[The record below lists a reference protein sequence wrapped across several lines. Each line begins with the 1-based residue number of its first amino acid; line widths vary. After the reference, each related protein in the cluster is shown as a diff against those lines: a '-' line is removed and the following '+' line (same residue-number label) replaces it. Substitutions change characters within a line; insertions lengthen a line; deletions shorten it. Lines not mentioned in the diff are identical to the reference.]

1 MALDYATYAEAKQ
14 KFSFDERWAVF
25 SGSKENFN
33 IAYECIDRHP
43 KDNDALRIKYDDG
56 KTEIYKFAE
65 LSRLT
70 SQFAHFLARRG
81 INEGDRVAL
90 ILNPSLEFYV
100 TMFGI
105 LKRGAVAVPCFP
117 AFGPDAIEY
126 RLRKSDAKMVV
137 TYQEK
142 TSAISR
148 SSAYQIVIADDLS
161 RLLQGEDEEF
171 KPNTAADSLAVMQFS
186 SGTTGTPKIVPY
198 RHAAATL
205 TALNM
210 KMVIGLR
217 KDDRYFCPSSPAWG
231 HGIWYGSVGPV
242 IFGNAIGAYSGKFKA
257 ETFLEALEEFKI
269 NNVSGTPLIYR
280 LVRESGKI
288 GDYKLKL
295 RDLSFTGGPLDVE
308 TILYFRDKLGVVPR
322 SFFGSTEVGVVV
334 LEFPFED
341 WVPKPGSLGAPMP
354 GLEVAVLDEA
364 GSVLPQG
371 QIGQI
376 ALKLK
381 DRWVRTGDAAY
392 VDEDGRYWHKGRI
405 DDIIISAGWT
415 IGPQEV
421 EEALAKHPAVVR
433 AAVVGS
439 PDPERGEIVKAF
451 IVTDHAPSEELKKD
465 IQAFIRTRLSR
476 HEYPRE
482 IEFVLQLPETPDG
495 KIKRSEL
502 RALERARKEALIK
515 HSEERP
521 KDTESKI

>member
-1 MALDYATYAEAKQ
+1 MALDYKTYAEAKA
-14 KFSFDERWAVF
+14 KFTFEERWAVF
-25 SGSKENFN
+25 SGNKEHFN

-43 KDNDALRIKYDDG
+43 KGDEALRIKFDDG
-56 KTEIYKFAE
+56 RREVYTFAD

-70 SQFAHFLARRG
+70 SQFAHFLVRRG
-81 INEGDRVAL
+81 IGEGERVAL

-100 TMFGI
+100 TFFGI

-142 TSAISR
+142 ASSISV
-148 SSAYQIVIADDLS
+148 SSAYQTVMADELKG
-161 RLLQGEDEEF
+161 LLQAEDEEF
-171 KPNTAADSLAVMQFS
+171 VTNTAADTLAVMQFS

-217 KDDRYFCPSSPAWG
+217 KNDRYFCPSSPAWG

-257 ETFLEALEEFKI
+257 GTFLEALEEFGI
-269 NNVSGTPLIYR
+269 TNVSGTPLIYR
-280 LVRESGKI
+280 LVRESGRI

-308 TILYFRDKLGVVPR
+308 TILYFREKLGVAPR

-334 LEFPFED
+334 LEFPFDD
-341 WVPKPGSLGAPMP
+341 WVQKPGSLGGPMP

-364 GSVLPQG
+364 GNPLPPG
-371 QIGQI
+371 QIGHI

-392 VDEDGRYWHKGRI
+392 VDEDGRYWHKGRA

-421 EEALAKHPAVVR
+421 EEALAKHPAVQR

-451 IVTDHAPSEELKKD
+451 IVTDRVPGEELKRD
-465 IQAFIRTRLSR
+465 IQDFIRTRLSR

-482 IEFVLQLPETPDG
+482 IEFVEQLPETPDG

-502 RALERARKEALIK
+502 RARERARKG
-515 HSEERP
+515 
-521 KDTESKI
+521 TG